1 MKDIERRVWL
11 VTFAALLVF
20 VIYETVKT
28 VLFPNLS
35 IISSHIITVIVVAV
49 MTRYLGFTRSIRRAS
64 IEK

>member
-1 MKDIERRVWL
+1 